1 MGQSESVVDPH
12 LGNSLLGFQDNI
24 NARNMI
30 STMAELRKCQQ
41 IHHKPYT
48 IELKTT
54 EVTSLTGHLYID
66 MQKHNI
72 KTPPSCIK
80 NDRTKTLRTWNCHS
94 IFAKTLA
101 QVQVSPEERSTIK
114 TIVKNTWRK
123 QFAEHGRDLWGLNT
137 SIQLERIEKS
147 QLAELYFESRETKLH
162 KIGKSERT
170 FVKLKDIS
178 CETSG
183 AMFTA
188 NKANKSLS
196 VEMGNIVNEH
206 YSSNGTLVGYQFS
219 SFRGYVRKTRSMQK
233 PASTAKLDN
242 SASFID
248 IGNISVSVI
257 TGNLAEQE
265 ADIII
270 NIVTADVD
278 LTKGLES
285 NEISEFSGL
294 EIPKESED
302 DYLFGDVAITSGGQ
316 FKCSRVYH
324 VALPQ
329 WNDNEQELQKI
340 IKIFFDYI
348 RNSNEKIKNVVIPP
362 LGHGFWG
369 FPDDVIAKNMI
380 STIVELGKDS
390 QIHHVSI
397 KVVCHR
403 REHSVFKVLKKEV
416 EKLTEQLYQEMYVSD
431 LKPPLYWTLN
441 EHTKTFKEWNCQSI
455 NKRCCELVQVSQR
468 ERFAIESL
476 VKDTWKAEFV
486 GIGRDS
492 RGLEAINY
500 RNIEILNVER
510 IENPSVAERYFQ
522 CRARM
527 CYKVGHF
534 KRHFPKLEEI
544 GCSSGPILTSRKTN
558 NTLKRGMVH
567 MVNEH
572 YLFHGTTVNLINN
585 IADQGFD
592 QRLSNGM
599 FGAGIYAA
607 ESPTKCDQYAGKN
620 I

>member
-1 MGQSESVVDPH
+1 
-12 LGNSLLGFQDNI
+12 
-24 NARNMI
+24 
-30 STMAELRKCQQ
+30 
-41 IHHKPYT
+41 
-48 IELKTT
+48 
-54 EVTSLTGHLYID
+54 
-66 MQKHNI
+66 
-72 KTPPSCIK
+72 
-80 NDRTKTLRTWNCHS
+80 
-94 IFAKTLA
+94 
-101 QVQVSPEERSTIK
+101 
-114 TIVKNTWRK
+114 
-123 QFAEHGRDLWGLNT
+123 
-137 SIQLERIEKS
+137 
-147 QLAELYFESRETKLH
+147 
-162 KIGKSERT
+162 
-170 FVKLKDIS
+170 
-178 CETSG
+178 
-183 AMFTA
+183 
-188 NKANKSLS
+188 
-196 VEMGNIVNEH
+196 
-206 YSSNGTLVGYQFS
+206 
-219 SFRGYVRKTRSMQK
+219 
-233 PASTAKLDN
+233 
-242 SASFID
+242 
-248 IGNISVSVI
+248 
-257 TGNLAEQE
+257 
-265 ADIII
+265 
-270 NIVTADVD
+270 
-278 LTKGLES
+278 
-285 NEISEFSGL
+285 
-294 EIPKESED
+294 
-302 DYLFGDVAITSGGQ
+302 
-316 FKCSRVYH
+316 
-324 VALPQ
+324 
-329 WNDNEQELQKI
+329 
-340 IKIFFDYI
+340 
-348 RNSNEKIKNVVIPP
+348 
-362 LGHGFWG
+362 
-369 FPDDVIAKNMI
+369 
-380 STIVELGKDS
+380 
-390 QIHHVSI
+390 
-397 KVVCHR
+397 
-403 REHSVFKVLKKEV
+403 
-416 EKLTEQLYQEMYVSD
+416 MYVSD